1 MYIARTVGESKND
14 RFQERS
20 PLTLTKIIKNRKK
33 HLEMYFHI
41 SKLVFGDWST
51 TWDHVLKVLGHGLN
65 QVFFSKN
72 LAWPVFNITF
82 FPLNSWTWCF
92 SHMLILYISVAVN
105 QTDRIV
111 WNKHMAKTSRS
122 RVKGKKTWLLKK
134 DADFRKLENLCRQE
148 KNDCAK
154 TRKGIGLKF
163 WPSVCALMYAMYTS
177 FQRCTTIFAVS
188 GTVYVAVIFTFA
200 TVLSEMK

>member
-1 MYIARTVGESKND
+1 
-14 RFQERS
+14 
-20 PLTLTKIIKNRKK
+20 
-33 HLEMYFHI
+33 MYFHI

-111 WNKHMAKTSRS
+111 LNKHMAKTSRS

-134 DADFRKLENLCRQE
+134 GRRFSETGNLCRQE
-148 KNDCAK
+148 KK
-154 TRKGIGLKF
+154 WLRKDENRYRPEILTK
-163 WPSVCALMYAMYTS
+163 CL
-177 FQRCTTIFAVS
+177 CTDVRYVHQFSEVYYNICGVRDSLCS
-188 GTVYVAVIFTFA
+188 GHFYFRPLY
-200 TVLSEMK
+200 LSKKVEKAFCPKI

>member
-1 MYIARTVGESKND
+1 MGESKSD
-14 RFQERS
+14 RFQEQS

-122 RVKGKKTWLLKK
+122 RVKRKKNMTSEKRTQISENWKTFVGRKKWL
-134 DADFRKLENLCRQE
+134 RKNE
-148 KNDCAK
+148 KRYRPEIL
-154 TRKGIGLKF
+154 T
-163 WPSVCALMYAMYTS
+163 
-177 FQRCTTIFAVS
+177 
-188 GTVYVAVIFTFA
+188 
-200 TVLSEMK
+200 